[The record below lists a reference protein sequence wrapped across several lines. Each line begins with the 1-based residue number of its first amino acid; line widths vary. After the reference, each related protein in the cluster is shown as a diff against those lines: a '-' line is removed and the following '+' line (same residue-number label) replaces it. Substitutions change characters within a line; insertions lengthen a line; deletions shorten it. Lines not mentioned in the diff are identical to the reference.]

1 MKKPSLNHVYRL
13 VWNDALGVYV
23 PVAEFASARRKR
35 SGSAAALTA
44 ALLLSGPALAA
55 DLPTGG
61 NVVAGAGS
69 ISQNGSAMTINQQ
82 TGKMA
87 VDWQSFSIGKGSS
100 VTFKQPGR
108 DSVALNRVLG
118 PDVSV
123 IQGAL
128 NANGQVF
135 LVNPNGVVFTPTAQV
150 NVGGIVAST
159 LNISTQDFLA
169 GNYKFEGASSNA
181 IINQGNITAAPGG
194 SIALIAAKI
203 TNTGNL
209 TADKGNVL
217 LGAGSRVKLD
227 LGGPVKIEVE
237 QGAID
242 ALIEQG
248 GAIRA
253 DGGTVYLTAKAAGD
267 LASTVINH
275 TGITQAKT
283 LSTGENGKIV
293 LLGDMVNDRI
303 AVAGTLDASAPNG
316 GKGGFVETSAAK
328 VSVAAGAVITTKAV
342 SGQHGS
348 WLVDPT
354 DFTVSASTPAQPDSG
369 IGADTLSASLDN
381 GNIELRTVDDGSQA
395 GNINVNAAVKWSANT
410 KLTLSAHGD
419 VTLNAPITA
428 TGAEAGLE
436 LNLGGFKQ
444 RGYATGGDYSANAPV
459 TLSGAQSTFMVNGQ
473 DYTLLRSVQDIQS
486 MGKPGFG
493 YYALAQDIDLK
504 GTTFSN
510 ALVSDLR
517 GTLAGLG
524 HTIDNLTI
532 STTNGGYLGLIGT
545 ITGGSEVRD
554 LAVTNATI
562 TGGGY
567 MGTLAASNQGTIR
580 NVSASGS
587 VTGGSSLGGLV
598 ASNSSVIT
606 GSHARTTVT
615 STSKGYFL
623 GGLAGSNGVGA
634 TIDNAYSTG
643 DVSGGNTD
651 TGGLVGVNSGT
662 IRNAYATGNVTA
674 AADGLGLAIGG
685 LVGSARDNSVISNV
699 FASGRVEGSSRT
711 GGVVGM
717 FSGAGIV
724 LENARWDA
732 TTTGQ
737 ANATGLDAGGTV
749 TGTAAVGNAFSYA
762 SYASLGTWSQVP
774 GSNNVW
780 VAKDAAGKAQW
791 IMIEGQTRPFLA
803 SEYSLAV
810 SNDHQLQLMSYDVN
824 AGYHIVRDID
834 AKATGTV
841 GGGMWNVSGFSPIG
855 NGALFGGSLD
865 GHGHTISNLTVGNSS
880 PFSGMFGI
888 IGETGVVRNVGLD
901 NAVVTGFIQSGALAA
916 ENRGTIDNVYANAK
930 VTSQGLGNGV
940 GGLVGLNRGTISN
953 AYTSGTVSTTG
964 PMMGQV
970 GGMVGNNFGSINK
983 SYSTSKI
990 NTIIPFPG
998 NGALVGT
1005 NTGSVNDSFAASTDA
1020 AGSPVSVMPL
1030 QLIGS
1035 NGGAVN
1041 ATSGMK
1047 TYAQLTQ
1054 LSTFKDAGWDIDNV
1068 GGTGTTWRM
1077 YEGSATPLLRG
1088 FLKQVTVSLA
1098 DKVYDGQ
1105 VSGGVGYTT
1114 SRPGAELGGSISY
1127 TANSKNAGTYRLA
1140 DGSLIVNGGLYSNQQ
1155 GYDVIY
1161 ADGLSLNVLKKG
1173 VSMDVTADDKTYDGS
1188 TNAVV
1193 RGQAGTGVIAGD
1205 SLAAIGV
1212 GNFSDKNAGAG
1223 KTVTVGG
1230 ITLTGTDAGNYFIT
1244 SVTSPTATATI
1255 TAKTL
1260 TGQLEAGNK
1269 VYDGLTNA
1277 TISGMIQGVFA
1288 ADQVYFSANFADK
1301 NVGQGKQVA
1310 IGLLGADAGNYV
1322 LGSGLASSTAN
1333 ITPKTLTGVVTISDK
1348 VYDGTT
1354 KSDAGA
1360 YMTGG
1365 LVLGDDVQIYGAG
1378 TFLDKNVGVDKTVS
1392 TRGTLLGADANNYE
1406 VSVNATATASITPKA
1421 LTGAITAAGKTYD
1434 GTRDAVTSGQLTGVI
1449 QGDAVAL
1456 ASTGLF
1462 ADKNAGVGK
1471 SVALNGS
1478 LLGADAG
1485 NYTVSYNGVTTAT
1498 ISPKALTGAITAA
1511 GKTYDGTLTAN
1522 TDGTLTGK
1530 IAGDTVSLSTTG
1542 AFTDKNAGAGKQVNV
1557 NGVLAGADAGN
1568 YTVTYNGTTT
1578 ADIAVRQLT
1587 GAVGALDKVYDG
1599 SSRASVTGVNSLNV
1613 VSGDLLNVSASFSDK
1628 NVANGKTVAYV
1639 LGGADAR
1646 NYALG
1651 NGVAKGTA
1659 SITPA
1664 TLAGAITA
1672 AGKVYDGGVSATTQ
1686 GNISGV
1692 ILGDVVGLST
1702 TGAFADKNVGNGKT
1716 VNVGGSL
1723 TGLDAGNYILA
1734 ANSTT
1739 TANIT
1744 PKTITGAL
1752 TAAGKVYDGSRNAA
1766 ATGTLNGV
1774 VQGDSVTVNATGLFG
1789 DKNVG
1794 NGKMVMVNGV
1804 LTGADAGN
1812 YLLSANATT
1821 LANITPKALTGA
1833 ITAAGKTY
1841 DGTTAAE
1848 TAGSLNGVVQGDAV
1862 ALATMGAFADKNA
1875 GVGKQVN
1882 VNGTL
1887 TGADAGNYTV
1897 SANGT
1902 TVATITPKTITGAIT
1917 AAGKV
1922 YDGSVAASTSGSLA
1936 GQILADAVAL
1946 STTGAFADKNVG
1958 NGKTVNVGGSL
1969 TGADAGNYTLV
1980 ANTTA
1985 TANIT
1990 PKAITG
1996 ALTAAGKVYDGLRDA
2011 ATTGTLNGVV
2021 QGDSVAVNAT
2031 GLFGDK
2037 HVGNGKLVVVNGVL
2051 SGADAGNYLLS
2062 TNTTTLA
2069 SITPKALTGAI
2080 TAAGKTYDGTTTA
2093 STTGTL
2099 NGVVLGDTVALSTS
2113 GAFADK
2119 NAAIGK
2125 RVNVNGML
2133 TGADAGNYTVA
2144 SNATTTATISARQLN
2159 GALGALDKIYD
2170 GGTGATVTG
2179 ADAIAGIIAGDALGV
2194 AGSFSDKNAGE
2205 GKTVAFA
2212 LTGGDA
2218 GNYVLN
2224 AADARAAIARRVLGV
2239 EGTTVAGK
2247 TYDGNAAAQ
2256 ASAGA
2261 LTNLVAGE
2269 TLGVATT
2276 ATFDNANAGNRNANV
2291 RYALADSDTGLA
2303 ANYVLADTQHRAVID
2318 RRAITVVADDKT
2330 KRAGDADPALTWR
2343 ITQGNLVG
2351 NDALAGV
2358 LNRAAGETAGNYLIG
2373 AGGLSNAN
2381 YLIAAQDGTLTISN
2395 ALQPD
2400 RRRDSAVST
2409 AQWLQAAVGTA
2420 NATPPNLSGD
2430 LSYVPVSSGGQ
2441 GQGQDTST
2449 QPAPNAGQGAR
2460 SMQGP
2465 AQVLVIDGGIRLPE
2479 GVVQGGI

>member
-1 MKKPSLNHVYRL
+1 MKKPSLNHIFRL
-13 VWNDALGVYV
+13 VWNEALGVYV
-23 PVAEFASARRKR
+23 PVAEYASARRKR
-35 SGSAAALTA
+35 SSGSAAALTA

-87 VDWQSFSIGKGSS
+87 VDWQSFSIGKGNS
-100 VTFKQPGR
+100 VTFNQPGR

-253 DGGTVYLTAKAAGD
+253 DGGVVYLTAKAAGD

-283 LSTGENGKIV
+283 LATGENGKIV

-303 AVAGTLDASAPNG
+303 AVAGKLDASAPNG

-328 VSVAAGAVITTKAV
+328 VTVAAGAVITTKAV

-348 WLVDPT
+348 WLIDPT
-354 DFTVSASTPAQPDSG
+354 DFTVSAGTTGQTDSG
-369 IGADTLSASLDN
+369 IGADTLSANLDN
-381 GNIELRTVDDGSQA
+381 GNVELRTVDNGSQA
-395 GNINVNAAVKWSANT
+395 GNINVNSGVKWSAST

-419 VTLNAPITA
+419 VNINAPITA

-444 RGYATGGDYSANAPV
+444 RGYSSGGSYSANAPV
-459 TLSGAQSTFMVNGQ
+459 TLSGAQSTFKVNGQ
-473 DYTLLRSVQDIQS
+473 GYTLLRSVQDIRSLDQL
-486 MGKPGFG
+486 GFG
-493 YYALAQDIDLK
+493 YYALAQDLDLK
-504 GTTFSN
+504 GSTFST
-510 ALVSDLR
+510 ALVSNLQ

-524 HTIDNLTI
+524 HTIDNLNI
-532 STTNGGYLGLIGT
+532 STTNGGNLGLIGT
-545 ITGGSEVRD
+545 ITNGSEVRD

-562 TGGGY
+562 VGTGY
-567 MGTLAASNQGTIR
+567 LGTLAGTNEGTIR
-580 NVSASGS
+580 NVAVSGS
-587 VTGGSSLGGLV
+587 VTGETTLGGLV
-598 ASNSSVIT
+598 AANNSVIT
-606 GSHARTTVT
+606 GSNARTTVT

-623 GGLAGSNGVGA
+623 GGLVGNNGVGA

-643 DVSGGNTD
+643 NVSGGNTD
-651 TGGLVGVNSGT
+651 TGGLVGANSGT
-662 IRNAYATGNVTA
+662 IRNAYATGNVIA

-685 LVGSARDNSVISNV
+685 LVGSARENSVISNV
-699 FASGRVEGSSRT
+699 FASGRVEGANRT
-711 GGVVGM
+711 GGIVGM
-717 FSGAGIV
+717 FSGTGIV

-732 TTTGQ
+732 ATTGQ

-749 TGTAAVGNAFSYA
+749 TGTAAVGNAFSYT
-762 SYASLGTWSQVP
+762 SYANLGTWSQVP
-774 GSNNVW
+774 NSNNVW

-810 SNDHQLQLMSYDVN
+810 SNDHQLQLMSYDLN
-824 AGYHIVRDID
+824 ASYNIVRDID

-841 GGGMWNVSGFSPIG
+841 GSGMWGTGGFSPIG
-855 NGALFGGSLD
+855 SGVQFAGSLD
-865 GHGHTISNLTVGNSS
+865 GQGHVISNLTVGTNM
-880 PFSGMFGI
+880 PFSGLFGI
-888 IGETGVVRNVGLD
+888 IGQTGTVRSVGLE
-901 NAVVTGFIQSGALAA
+901 NAVVGGFIQAGALAA
-916 ENRGTIDNVYANAK
+916 VNYGTIDNVYANAK
-930 VTSQGLGNGV
+930 VSTQGLGNGV
-940 GGLVGLNRGTISN
+940 GGLVGQNFGTISN
-953 AYTSGTVSTTG
+953 AYSSGTVSTNG
-964 PMMGQV
+964 PLIGQV
-970 GGMVGNNFGSINK
+970 GGLVGYNVGTINK
-983 SYSTSKI
+983 SYSTTKI
-990 NTIIPFPG
+990 DTIFPYPG
-998 NGALVGT
+998 NGALVGY
-1005 NTGSVNDSFAASTDA
+1005 NGGFVNDSFAASTDA
-1020 AGSPVSVMPL
+1020 AGNPASVMPL
-1030 QLIGS
+1030 QLVGS
-1035 NGGAVN
+1035 NGGTVN
-1041 ATSGMK
+1041 AASGMK
-1047 TYAQLTQ
+1047 TYAELSQ
-1054 LSTFKDAGWDIDNV
+1054 LSTFKDAGWDIDNA
-1068 GGTGTTWRM
+1068 GGTGAMWRI
-1077 YEGSATPLLRG
+1077 YEGAGGPLLRG

-1105 VSGGVGYTT
+1105 ISGGVGYIA

-1127 TANSKNAGTYRLA
+1127 TSNSKNAGTYSVA
-1140 DGSLIVNGGLYSNQQ
+1140 DGSLTVNGGLYSNQQ
-1155 GYDVIY
+1155 GYDIIY

-1173 VSMDVTADDKTYDGS
+1173 VTVDVTADNKTYDGT

-1193 RGQAGTGVIAGD
+1193 RGQAGIDMIAGD
-1205 SLAAIGV
+1205 NLGAIGV

-1230 ITLTGTDAGNYFIT
+1230 ITLTGADAGNYFIT
-1244 SVTSPTATATI
+1244 SVTSPTTTATI
-1255 TAKTL
+1255 NAKTL
-1260 TGQLEAGNK
+1260 TGQVTAGNK

-1277 TISGMIQGVFA
+1277 SFSATIEGMVGT
-1288 ADQVYFSANFADK
+1288 DLVYLSANFADK
-1301 NVGQGKQVA
+1301 NVGQAKLVTL
-1310 IGLLGADAGNYV
+1310 GLLGADAGNYV
-1322 LGSGLASSTAN
+1322 LGSGLATSTAN

-1365 LVLGDDVQIYGAG
+1365 LIQGDDVQIYGAG
-1378 TFLDKNVGVDKTVS
+1378 TFSDKNVGQGKTVS
-1392 TRGTLLGADANNYE
+1392 TRGTLLGADANNYA
-1406 VSVNATATASITPKA
+1406 VSVNSTATASITPKA
-1421 LTGAITAAGKTYD
+1421 LTGSITAAGKTYD
-1434 GTRDAVTSGQLTGVI
+1434 GTRDADTSGQLTGAV
-1449 QGDAVAL
+1449 QGDTVTL

-1471 SVALNGS
+1471 TVAVTG
-1478 LLGADAG
+1478 LLQGADAG
-1485 NYTVSYNGVTTAT
+1485 NYTVSYNGTTTAT

-1511 GKTYDGTLTAN
+1511 GKTYDGTLTADTN
-1522 TDGTLTGK
+1522 GTLTGK
-1530 IAGDTVSLSTTG
+1530 VAGDTVSLSSTG
-1542 AFTDKNAGAGKQVNV
+1542 AFADKNAGAGKQVNV
-1557 NGVLAGADAGN
+1557 NGMLAGADAGN
-1568 YTVTYNGTTT
+1568 YTVTFNTTTT
-1578 ADIAVRQLT
+1578 ADIAARQLT
-1587 GAVGALDKVYDG
+1587 GALGALDKVYDG
-1599 SSRASVTGVNSLNV
+1599 SSLASVTGVNSLNLL
-1613 VSGDLLNVSASFSDK
+1613 SGDLLTVSGSFSDK
-1628 NVANGKTVAYV
+1628 NVANGKSVAYV
-1639 LGGADAR
+1639 LGGADAN
-1646 NYALG
+1646 NYTLG
-1651 NGVAKGTA
+1651 NGVTKGKA
-1659 SITPA
+1659 NITPA
-1664 TLAGAITA
+1664 TLAGDITA
-1672 AGKVYDGGVSATTQ
+1672 AGKVYDGSVAATTQ
-1686 GNISGV
+1686 GRVTGV

-1734 ANSTT
+1734 ANATT

-1744 PKTITGAL
+1744 PKAITGAL
-1752 TAAGKVYDGSRNAA
+1752 TAAGKVYDGSRDAA
-1766 ATGTLNGV
+1766 TTGTLNGV
-1774 VQGDSVTVNATGLFG
+1774 VQGDNVAVNATGLFG

-1794 NGKMVMVNGV
+1794 NGKLVAVNGV

-1812 YLLSANATT
+1812 YQLSTNATT

-1841 DGTTAAE
+1841 DGTTAAD
-1848 TAGSLNGVVQGDAV
+1848 TSGSLNGVVQGDTV
-1862 ALATMGAFADKNA
+1862 ALSTTGAFADKNA

-1882 VNGTL
+1882 VNGRL
-1887 TGADAGNYTV
+1887 TGVDAGNYTV

-1902 TVATITPKTITGAIT
+1902 TAATITPKSITGAIT

-1922 YDGSVAASTSGSLA
+1922 YDGSVAASTSGSLT

-1946 STTGAFADKNVG
+1946 STTGSFADKNVG

-1980 ANTTA
+1980 ANTTT

-1996 ALTAAGKVYDGLRDA
+1996 ALTAAGKVYDGSRDA

-2021 QGDSVAVNAT
+2021 QGDNVAVNAT

-2037 HVGNGKLVVVNGVL
+2037 NVGNGKLVAVNGVL
-2051 SGADAGNYLLS
+2051 TGADAGNYLLS
-2062 TNTTTLA
+2062 TNATTQA
-2069 SITPKALTGAI
+2069 NITPKALTGAI
-2080 TAAGKTYDGTTTA
+2080 TAAGKTYDGTTAADT
-2093 STTGTL
+2093 SGSL
-2099 NGVVLGDTVALSTS
+2099 NGVVQGDTVALTTT

-2125 RVNVNGML
+2125 LVNVRGSL
-2133 TGADAGNYTVA
+2133 TGADAGNYTVSA
-2144 SNATTTATISARQLN
+2144 NGTTTATIAARQLN
-2159 GALGALDKIYD
+2159 GALGALDKVYD
-2170 GGTGATVTG
+2170 GNTVATVTG
-2179 ADAIAGIIAGDALGV
+2179 ADAIAGIIAGDSLGV

-2205 GKTVAFA
+2205 GKTVAFG

-2218 GNYVLN
+2218 GNYELN

-2247 TYDGNAAAQ
+2247 VYDGSTAAQ
-2256 ASAGA
+2256 ASAGS
-2261 LTNLVAGE
+2261 LTNLVEGE
-2269 TLGVATT
+2269 SLGVGTT
-2276 ATFDNANAGNRNANV
+2276 ATFDSANAGNRNANV
-2291 RYALADSDTGLA
+2291 RYALADGDNGLA
-2303 ANYVLADTQHRAVID
+2303 SNYVLADTQHQAVID
-2318 RRAITVVADDKT
+2318 RRAITVAADDKT
-2330 KRAGDADPALTWR
+2330 KRAGDVDPALTWR
-2343 ITQGNLVG
+2343 VTQGNLVG
-2351 NDALAGV
+2351 SDTLAGV
-2358 LNRAAGETAGNYLIG
+2358 LNRAAGETAGNYVIG
-2373 AGGLSNAN
+2373 AGGLSNSN
-2381 YLIAAQDGTLTISN
+2381 YLVAAQDGTLVISN
-2395 ALQPD
+2395 AVQPD
-2400 RRRDSAVST
+2400 TRRDAALST

-2420 NATPPNLSGD
+2420 NTTPPTLSGE
-2430 LSYVPVSSGGQ
+2430 LSFVPVESGNQ
-2441 GQGQDTST
+2441 GQGGTAK
-2449 QPAPNAGQGAR
+2449 PAPNAGQGAR

>member
-1 MKKPSLNHVYRL
+1 MKKPSLNHIFRL

-23 PVAEFASARRKR
+23 PVAEHASARRKR
-35 SGSAAALTA
+35 ASGSAAALTA
-44 ALLLSGPALAA
+44 ALLMSGPALAA

-87 VDWQSFSIGKGSS
+87 VDWQSFSIGKGNS
-100 VTFKQPGR
+100 VTFNQPGR

-283 LSTGENGKIV
+283 LATGENGKIV

-303 AVAGTLDASAPNG
+303 AVAGKLDASAPSG

-328 VSVAAGAVITTKAV
+328 VTVAAGAMITTKAV

-348 WLVDPT
+348 WLIDPT
-354 DFTVSASTPAQPDSG
+354 DFTVSAGTTGQTDSG
-369 IGADTLSASLDN
+369 IGADTLSANLDN
-381 GNIELRTVDDGSQA
+381 GNVELRTVENGSQA
-395 GNINVNAAVKWSANT
+395 GNINVNAGVKWSAST

-419 VTLNAPITA
+419 VNINAPITA

-436 LNLGGFKQ
+436 LNLGGYKQ
-444 RGYATGGDYSANAPV
+444 RGYSSGGSYSANAPV
-459 TLSGAQSTFMVNGQ
+459 TLSGAQSTFKVNGQ
-473 DYTLLRSVQDIQS
+473 GYTLLRSVQDIRSLDQL
-486 MGKPGFG
+486 GFG
-493 YYALAQDIDLK
+493 YYALAQDLDLK
-504 GTTFSN
+504 GSTFST
-510 ALVSDLR
+510 ALVSNLQ

-524 HTIDNLTI
+524 HTIDNLNI
-532 STTNGGYLGLIGT
+532 STTNGGNLGLIGT
-545 ITGGSEVRD
+545 ITNGSEVRD

-562 TGGGY
+562 VGTGY
-567 MGTLAASNQGTIR
+567 LGTLAGTNEGTIR
-580 NVSASGS
+580 NVAVSGS
-587 VTGGSSLGGLV
+587 VTGETTLGGLV
-598 ASNSSVIT
+598 AANNSVIT
-606 GSHARTTVT
+606 GSNARTTVT

-623 GGLAGSNGVGA
+623 GGLVGNNGAGA

-643 DVSGGNTD
+643 NVSGGNTD
-651 TGGLVGVNSGT
+651 TGGLVGANSGT
-662 IRNAYATGNVTA
+662 IRNAYATGNVIA

-699 FASGRVEGSSRT
+699 FASGRVEGASRT
-711 GGVVGM
+711 GGIVGM
-717 FSGAGIV
+717 FSGTGIV

-732 TTTGQ
+732 ATTGQ

-749 TGTAAVGNAFSYA
+749 TGTAAVGNAFSYT
-762 SYASLGTWSQVP
+762 SYASLGTWSQI
-774 GSNNVW
+774 SNSNVW

-810 SNDHQLQLMSYDVN
+810 SNSHQLQLMSYDLN
-824 AGYHIVRDID
+824 ASYNIVRDID
-834 AKATGTV
+834 AKATGTS
-841 GGGMWNVSGFSPIG
+841 GSGMWGVGGFSPIG
-855 NGALFGGSLD
+855 NGAQFMGSLD
-865 GHGHTISNLTVGNSS
+865 GQGHVISNLTVGNNTS
-880 PFSGMFGI
+880 FSGLFGF
-888 IGETGVVRNVGLD
+888 IGVTGTVRNVGLD
-901 NAVVTGFIQSGALAA
+901 NAVVGGFIQSGALAA
-916 ENRGTIDNVYANAK
+916 VNYGTIDNVFANAK
-930 VTSQGLGNGV
+930 VSAQGFGNGV
-940 GGLVGLNRGTISN
+940 GGLVGQNSGTISN
-953 AYTSGTVSTTG
+953 SYSSGTVTTNG
-964 PMMGQV
+964 PIIGQV
-970 GGMVGNNFGSINK
+970 GGLVGYNIGTINK

-990 NTIIPFPG
+990 NTIFPYPG
-998 NGALVGT
+998 NGALVGM
-1005 NTGSVNDSFAASTDA
+1005 NSGVVNDSFAASTDA
-1020 AGSPVSVMPL
+1020 AGNPIPGVPL
-1030 QLIGS
+1030 QLVGS
-1035 NGGAVN
+1035 NGGTVS

-1047 TYAQLTQ
+1047 TYAELSQ
-1054 LSTFKDAGWDIDNV
+1054 LSTFKDAGWDIDNA
-1068 GGTGTTWRM
+1068 GGTGAMWRI
-1077 YEGSATPLLRG
+1077 YEGAGGPLLRG
-1088 FLKQVTVSLA
+1088 FLKQITVSLA

-1105 VSGGVGYTT
+1105 ISGGVGYIA

-1127 TANSKNAGTYRLA
+1127 TANSKNAGTYTVA
-1140 DGSLIVNGGLYSNQQ
+1140 DGSLTVNGGLYSNQQ
-1155 GYDVIY
+1155 GYDIIY

-1173 VSMDVTADDKTYDGS
+1173 VAIDVTADNKTYDGTS
-1188 TNAVV
+1188 NAVV
-1193 RGQAGTGVIAGD
+1193 RGQAGSDVIAGD
-1205 SLAAIGV
+1205 NLGAIGV

-1230 ITLTGTDAGNYFIT
+1230 ITLTGADAGNYFIA
-1244 SVTSPTATATI
+1244 SVTSPTTTATI

-1260 TGQLEAGNK
+1260 TGQVTAGNK
-1269 VYDGLTNA
+1269 VYDGQTNA
-1277 TISGMIQGVFA
+1277 SLSASVGVFGS
-1288 ADQVYFSANFADK
+1288 DQVYFSGNFADK
-1301 NVGQGKQVA
+1301 NVGQGKQVL
-1310 IGLLGADAGNYV
+1310 ISLSGADAGNYV
-1322 LGSGLASSTAN
+1322 LDNSLATTTAN

-1354 KSDAGA
+1354 KSDADA

-1365 LVLGDDVQIYGAG
+1365 LILGDDVQIYGAG
-1378 TFLDKNVGVDKTVS
+1378 TFSDKNVGVGKTVS
-1392 TRGTLLGADANNYE
+1392 TRGTLLGADANNYA
-1406 VSVNATATASITPKA
+1406 VSVNTTATASITPKA

-1434 GTRDAVTSGQLTGVI
+1434 GTRDADTSGQLTGVV
-1449 QGDAVAL
+1449 QGDTVTL
-1456 ASTGLF
+1456 ASSGLF

-1471 SVALNGS
+1471 AVALNGS

-1485 NYTVSYNGVTTAT
+1485 NYTVSYNSTTTAT

-1511 GKTYDGTLTAN
+1511 GKTYDGTLAAI

-1530 IAGDTVSLSTTG
+1530 IAGDTVSLSSTG
-1542 AFTDKNAGAGKQVNV
+1542 AFADKNAGAGKLVNV
-1557 NGVLAGADAGN
+1557 SGVLAGADAGN
-1568 YTVTYNGTTT
+1568 YTVTYNATAT

-1587 GAVGALDKVYDG
+1587 GALGALDKVYDG
-1599 SSRASVTGVNSLNV
+1599 SSLASVTGANSLSV
-1613 VSGDLLNVSASFSDK
+1613 VSGDVLNVSGSFSDK

-1639 LGGADAR
+1639 LGGADAG

-1651 NGVAKGTA
+1651 NGVTKGKA
-1659 SITPA
+1659 NITPA
-1664 TLAGAITA
+1664 TLTGAITA
-1672 AGKVYDGGVSATTQ
+1672 AGKVYDGGVAAATQ
-1686 GNISGV
+1686 GNLTGV

-1702 TGAFADKNVGNGKT
+1702 TGSFADKNVGNSKT

-1723 TGLDAGNYILA
+1723 TGLDAGNYVLA
-1734 ANSTT
+1734 ANATT

-1744 PKTITGAL
+1744 PKAITGAL
-1752 TAAGKVYDGSRNAA
+1752 TAAGKVYDGLRDAA
-1766 ATGTLNGV
+1766 TTGTLNGV
-1774 VQGDSVTVNATGLFG
+1774 VQGDNVAVNATGLFG

-1794 NGKMVMVNGV
+1794 NGKLVAVNGV

-1812 YLLSANATT
+1812 YTLSTNATT

-1841 DGTTAAE
+1841 DGTTAAS
-1848 TAGSLNGVVQGDAV
+1848 TTGTLNGVVQGDTV
-1862 ALATMGAFADKNA
+1862 ALSTTGAFADKNA

-1887 TGADAGNYTV
+1887 TGTDAGNYTV

-1946 STTGAFADKNVG
+1946 STSGSFADKNVG
-1958 NGKTVNVGGSL
+1958 NGKTVSVGGSL

-1980 ANTTA
+1980 ANTTT

-2021 QGDSVAVNAT
+2021 QGDNVAVNAT

-2037 HVGNGKLVVVNGVL
+2037 NVGNGKLVAVNGVL
-2051 SGADAGNYLLS
+2051 TGADAGNYTLS
-2062 TNTTTLA
+2062 TNATTLA
-2069 SITPKALTGAI
+2069 NITPKALTGAI
-2080 TAAGKTYDGTTTA
+2080 TAAGKTYDGTTAA

-2099 NGVVLGDTVALSTS
+2099 NGVVQGDNVALSTT

-2125 RVNVNGML
+2125 LVNVTGSL
-2133 TGADAGNYTVA
+2133 TGADAGNYTVSA
-2144 SNATTTATISARQLN
+2144 NGTTTATIAARQLN
-2159 GALGALDKIYD
+2159 GALGALDKVYD
-2170 GGTGATVTG
+2170 GDTVATVTG

-2205 GKTVAFA
+2205 GKSVAFA

-2224 AADARAAIARRVLGV
+2224 AADARAAIARRVLGID
-2239 EGTTVAGK
+2239 GTTVAGK
-2247 TYDGNAAAQ
+2247 VYDGSTSAQ
-2256 ASAGA
+2256 ASAGS
-2261 LTNLVAGE
+2261 LTNLVEGE
-2269 TLGVATT
+2269 SLAVGTT
-2276 ATFDNANAGNRNANV
+2276 ATFDNANAGSRNANV
-2291 RYALADSDTGLA
+2291 RYALADGDNGLA
-2303 ANYVLADTQHRAVID
+2303 SNYVLADTQHQAVID
-2318 RRAITVVADDKT
+2318 RRAITVAADDKT
-2330 KRAGDADPALTWR
+2330 KRAGDVDPALTWR
-2343 ITQGNLVG
+2343 VTQGNLVG
-2351 NDALAGV
+2351 NDTLAG
-2358 LNRAAGETAGNYLIG
+2358 LLSRAAGETAGNYVIG
-2373 AGGLSNAN
+2373 AGGLSNSN
-2381 YLIAAQDGTLTISN
+2381 YLVAAQDGTLVISN
-2395 ALQPD
+2395 AVQPD
-2400 RRRDSAVST
+2400 SRREAALST

-2420 NATPPNLSGD
+2420 NSTPPNPTGD
-2430 LSYVPVSSGGQ
+2430 LNFVPVDSSSQ
-2441 GQGQDTST
+2441 GQGGNAK
-2449 QPAPNAGQGAR
+2449 PAPNAGQGAR

-2479 GVVQGGI
+2479 GVAQGGI